1 MTHEQSIESR
11 EEGNGLPPLTL
22 ICTPIG
28 NLGDLTLR
36 AAEAI
41 RNCDGVIAE
50 DTRRAGLLL
59 AHLGTKKPLVSFH
72 EHNEERRLPE
82 LITRLRGGERLVLVT
97 DAGTPSVSDPGFRL
111 VRACIA
117 ERIGYTV
124 LPGPSAVTTALVGS
138 GLPPVPFFFGG
149 FLPSSGSGRR
159 SELRKGITPGVTA
172 IYFESPHRLCDCLE
186 DLALIA
192 PGCRVCVSRELTKIH
207 EEYRHGSP
215 AELAA
220 HYGKNPPRGEIT
232 LVIGPC
238 KDLPEE
244 SAPMVSRERGRK
256 RYSEKTPILRNLA

>member
-1 MTHEQSIESR
+1 ML
-11 EEGNGLPPLTL
+11 NPPLTL

-36 AAEAI
+36 AAETL

-50 DTRRAGLLL
+50 DTRRTSQLL
-59 AHLGTKKPLVSFH
+59 AHLEVRKPLVSFH

-82 LITRLRGGERLVLVT
+82 ILARLRGGERLALVT

-111 VRACIA
+111 VRACV
-117 ERIGYTV
+117 EEGIGYTV
-124 LPGPSAVTTALVGS
+124 LPGASAVTTALVGS

-159 SELRKGITPGVTA
+159 SELRKGTALGMTA
-172 IYFESPHRLCDCLE
+172 IYFESPHRLLDCLA
-186 DLALIA
+186 DLAAIA
-192 PGCRVCVSRELTKIH
+192 PGCMVCVSRELTKIH

-220 HYGKNPPRGEIT
+220 HYGVNPPRGEIT
-232 LVIGPC
+232 LVI
-238 KDLPEE
+238 D
-244 SAPMVSRERGRK
+244 PMAGKAAERK
-256 RYSEKTPILRNLA
+256 

>member
-1 MTHEQSIESR
+1 V
-11 EEGNGLPPLTL
+11 NGFPPLTL

-50 DTRRAGLLL
+50 DTRRAGILL

-82 LITRLRGGERLVLVT
+82 LTARLRGGDRLVLVT

-111 VRACIA
+111 VRACIG
-117 ERIGYTV
+117 EGIDYTV
-124 LPGPSAVTTALVGS
+124 LPGASAVTTALVGS

-159 SELRKGITPGVTA
+159 SELRQGISSGVTA
-172 IYFESPHRLCDCLE
+172 IYFESPHRLCDCLA

-192 PGCRVCVSRELTKIH
+192 PDCRLCVSRELTKIH

-220 HYGKNPPRGEIT
+220 HYGQNPPRGEIT

-238 KDLPEE
+238 KDLPVE
-244 SAPMVSRERGRK
+244 SAPGASRERGRK